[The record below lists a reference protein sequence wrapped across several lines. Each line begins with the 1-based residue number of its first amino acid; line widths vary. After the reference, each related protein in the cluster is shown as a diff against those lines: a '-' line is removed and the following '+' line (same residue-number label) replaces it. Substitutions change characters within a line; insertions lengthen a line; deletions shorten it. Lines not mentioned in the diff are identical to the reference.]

1 MYGKDGPYQKFA
13 GKDVSRALALM
24 SFDPADLENT
34 DVSDLEETKIKVLND
49 WINTFETKKG
59 YPVVGKLGKEDAE

>member
-1 MYGKDGPYQKFA
+1 
-13 GKDVSRALALM
+13 M